1 MKKAVFL
8 FTMVTVLLASGSL
21 ADAQRREKVRL
32 AYLQNDLHHLACW
45 LALEKGFFKQAE
57 VDFEVEGVFKAGPEE
72 MTAFAAG
79 SLDLGYV
86 GQAPATM
93 AAANRTASVVA
104 LAQVNKEGSAIVVG
118 KESKITAVPDLRNK
132 IMAVP
137 GYAQVQDVLL
147 RKALVAANVDAQ
159 AVTIIQCH

>member
-1 MKKAVFL
+1 MTTVIKTNQILVHSPLESTFEYVSDLSRHSEWNDGLNIEAV
-8 FTMVTVLLASGSL
+8 
-21 ADAQRREKVRL
+21 EP
-32 AYLQNDLHHLACW
+32 
-45 LALEKGFFKQAE
+45 
-57 VDFEVEGVFKAGPEE
+57 GP
-72 MTAFAAG
+72 
-79 SLDLGYV
+79 
-86 GQAPATM
+86 
-93 AAANRTASVVA
+93 
-104 LAQVNKEGSAIVVG
+104 IVVG